1 MPNETLARRYAQAI
15 FELAAEAG
23 KVPEIGRALQSA
35 LETLHRE
42 PDTWAF
48 FISPVVDREL
58 KQKVLVEAFEGKT
71 EEIAFHT
78 LLLLVRKHRER
89 LLPELV
95 EQYGALELAASGR
108 EKLTLVTARE
118 LPRDVVDGIVARLS
132 KRYGKVFE
140 VAQQVEPRLLGGV
153 QIRIG
158 DLAVDG
164 TLEGVLEDVRRR
176 MYAHDS

>member
-1 MPNETLARRYAQAI
+1 MRRDPQ
-15 FELAAEAG
+15 
-23 KVPEIGRALQSA
+23 
-35 LETLHRE
+35 
-42 PDTWAF
+42 TWGF
-48 FISPVVDREL
+48 FVSPVVDREL
-58 KQKVLVEAFEGKT
+58 KQKVLTGAFDGKT

-78 LLLLVRKHRER
+78 LLLLVRKNRER
-89 LLPELV
+89 LLPEVV
-95 EQYGALELAASGR
+95 EQYAALELAATGR

-132 KRYGKVFE
+132 KRYNKSFE
-140 VAQQVEPRLLGGV
+140 VEQRIEPRLLGGV

-176 MYAHDS
+176 MYASEPA